1 MKIPE
6 VVFLFAI
13 GMEPRDE
20 YMSYELGRGALT
32 LARDVM
38 LVKPGENVVI
48 TADSCTDRRVVEST
62 AAAVFAIGGQPAV
75 IYYPTA
81 PNSCMQPYAPIAAAV
96 EHADVWIEYAYS
108 YVMHSPCFRAAL
120 EAGCRYICLTGMDV
134 MMMVRTISSID
145 YGLVIEL
152 GETLQRIVQSSD
164 EVIVKSGGGTNLKG
178 YNRGRRVRLSGKRA
192 TEKGYPVMLA
202 GQISW
207 NPIEETINGELVFD
221 GAAWPPP
228 ELGKLSSPIAMTLK
242 DGRVYDIR
250 GGRDAAVFKLWMEG
264 LNDPENMYRL
274 AHYSLGFNPG
284 VTSITGRIV
293 EDERVFGCI
302 EFGIGS
308 QGKSIMAKEW
318 AAAGHTDGIVLNPTI
333 ILDGVAL
340 EENGVYIHPEVRE
353 ICKKLGVA
361 GY

>member
-1 MKIPE
+1 M
-6 VVFLFAI
+6 FTI
-13 GMEPRDE
+13 GMETRDE
-20 YMSYELGRGALT
+20 YMSYELAKGALT

-38 LVKPGENVVI
+38 LVQRGENVVI
-48 TADSCTDRRVVEST
+48 TGDSCTDRRVVE
-62 AAAVFAIGGQPAV
+62 AVAGAVFAIGGQPTV

-81 PNSCMQPYAPIAAAV
+81 PNSCVEPCAPVAAAV
-96 EHADVWIEYAYS
+96 AASDVWIEFTYS

-120 EAGCRYICLTGMDV
+120 AAGCRYICLTGMDV
-134 MMMVRTISSID
+134 MMMVRTISNID

-152 GETLQRIVQSSD
+152 GETLLRQVQAAD
-164 EVIVKSGGGTNLKG
+164 EVIVKSAAGTNLRG
-178 YNRGRRVRLSGKRA
+178 CNRGRKVRLSGKRA

-207 NPIEETINGELVFD
+207 CPIEETIEGTLVFD
-221 GAAWPPP
+221 GALWPPL
-228 ELGKLSSPIAMTLK
+228 ELGRLSSPVVLTLK
-242 DGRVYDIR
+242 DGRVEDIR
-250 GGRDAAVFKLWMEG
+250 GGHDAQVFKRWMEG

-284 VTSITGRIV
+284 VAAITGRIV

-308 QGKSIMAKEW
+308 QGKSIMGKEW
-318 AAAGHTDGIVLNPTI
+318 AAAGHTDGIVLHPTI
-333 ILDGVAL
+333 VLDGTVW
-340 EENGVYIHPEVRE
+340 EEEGVYLNPEVRS
-353 ICKKLGVA
+353 ICRKMGIQ

>member
-1 MKIPE
+1 
-6 VVFLFAI
+6 
-13 GMEPRDE
+13 METRDE
-20 YMSYELGRGALT
+20 YMSFELARGALT

-38 LVKPGENVVI
+38 LIKPGENVVI
-48 TADSCTDRRVVEST
+48 TGDSSTDRRVVE
-62 AAAVFAIGGQPAV
+62 AAANAVFAIGGQPTV

-81 PNSCMQPYAPIAAAV
+81 PNSCMEPYAPIAAAV
-96 EHADVWIEYAYS
+96 AASDVWIEFTYS

-120 EAGCRYICLTGMDV
+120 AAGCRYICLTGMDV
-134 MMMVRTISSID
+134 MMMVRTISRVD

-152 GETLQRIVQSSD
+152 GEALLRHIQAAD
-164 EVIVKSGGGTNLKG
+164 EVIVRGASGTDLKG

-207 NPIEETINGELVFD
+207 CPIEETIEGTLAFD
-221 GAAWPPP
+221 GALWPPLS
-228 ELGKLSSPIAMTLK
+228 LGKLSSPVAMTLK
-242 DGRVYDIR
+242 DGRVSDIR
-250 GGRDAAVFKLWMEG
+250 GGHDAEVFKRWMES

-284 VTSITGRIV
+284 VTAITGRIV

-308 QGKSIMAKEW
+308 QGKSIMGREW

-333 ILDGVAL
+333 ILDGEVY
-340 EENGVYIHPEVRE
+340 EEDGVYRHPEVRE
-353 ICKKLGVA
+353 LCKKLGVS